1 MTEQAAGGTPGA
13 GGTPAQANG
22 QDGQPQPTPD
32 PKRDAGGTGQ
42 GDGQDE
48 LAGLRSA
55 LRAERDARR
64 EADRQAGELA
74 GRIKALETKDL
85 PEAERDKRELA
96 ELRERVKAQETRE
109 RTLILRAAVTTTA
122 ARLGFADPV
131 DAYRLL
137 DTDEIEFDKSGE
149 PKDVDKRLADL
160 LRSKPY
166 LASAAA
172 RPTGSADGGQ
182 RGATLA
188 NDMNAAIR
196 RAAGRN

>member
-1 MTEQAAGGTPGA
+1 MTEQATGGTPGA

-22 QDGQPQPTPD
+22 QDGQQPTPE
-32 PKRDAGGTGQ
+32 PRRDAGGTPGS
-42 GDGQDE
+42 GEGQDE

-55 LRAERDARR
+55 LKAERDARR
-64 EADRQAGELA
+64 EAEKQAAETSA
-74 GRIKALETKDL
+74 RIKALETRDL

-109 RTLILRAAVTTTA
+109 RHLVLRSAVTTQA

-131 DAYRLL
+131 DAFRLL
-137 DTDEIEFDKSGE
+137 DTDDIEFGKDGE

-160 LRSKPY
+160 LRAKPY

-182 RGATLA
+182 RGAVQT

-196 RAAGRN
+196 RAAGRT